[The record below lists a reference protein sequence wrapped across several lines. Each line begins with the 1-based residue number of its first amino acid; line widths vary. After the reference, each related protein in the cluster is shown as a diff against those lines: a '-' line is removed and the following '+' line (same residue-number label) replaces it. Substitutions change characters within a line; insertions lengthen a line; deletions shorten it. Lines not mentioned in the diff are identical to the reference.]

1 MRPILPIAAAALLA
15 ACSGMDT
22 HRMACSDQLGLAAT
36 IPVKDSNET
45 EPDPA
50 VEACA
55 AQRRLAE
62 ERAVGQGIA
71 IGLGAVALVA
81 VGAVL
86 GASSGHARPAPRGYR
101 RAYRR
106 GW

>member
-1 MRPILPIAAAALLA
+1 MRRFLAIAAAALLA
-15 ACSGMDT
+15 ACSGMET
-22 HRMACSDQLGLAAT
+22 HRLACSEQLGLSPA
-36 IPVKDSNET
+36 IPVKDSDQP

-50 VEACA
+50 VESCA
-55 AQRRLAE
+55 VQRRAAE

-71 IGLGAVALVA
+71 LGLGAVALVA

-86 GASSGHARPAPRGYR
+86 GASSGHAGPPPQMYR
-101 RAYRR
+101 RPHRR

>member
-1 MRPILPIAAAALLA
+1 MRTILPIAAAVLLA
-15 ACSGMDT
+15 ACSSMDT
-22 HRMACSDQLGLAAT
+22 HRMACSDQLGLAPSIA
-36 IPVKDSNET
+36 VKDSAET

-50 VEACA
+50 VESCA

-71 IGLGAVALVA
+71 VGLGAVA

-86 GASSGHARPAPRGYR
+86 GASSGHGRPAPRGYR

>member
-1 MRPILPIAAAALLA
+1 
-15 ACSGMDT
+15 MDT
-22 HRMACSDQLGLAAT
+22 HRLACSDQLGLTAT
-36 IPVKDSNET
+36 IPVKDSDQA

-50 VEACA
+50 VESCA
-55 AQRRLAE
+55 VQRRMAE

-71 IGLGAVALVA
+71 LGVGAAALVA
-81 VGAVL
+81 VAAVL
-86 GASSGHARPAPRGYR
+86 GASSGHGGPPPRYR